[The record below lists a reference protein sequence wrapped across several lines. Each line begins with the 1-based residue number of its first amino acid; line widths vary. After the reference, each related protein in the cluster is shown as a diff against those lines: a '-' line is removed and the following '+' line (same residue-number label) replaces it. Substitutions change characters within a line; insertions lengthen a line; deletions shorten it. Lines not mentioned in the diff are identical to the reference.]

1 MSDPFP
7 LRPLSPSDDDALFA
21 ALTPE
26 VWRLAPTPFGRSREE
41 FDRYLQTARE
51 SVADGTAEVF
61 TVLFSDVPVGMTR
74 LYAIDRGFRGADLG
88 YTWYRQDLWGGG
100 INACVKL
107 AMLRR
112 AFEELD
118 LIRVTFRVDARNER
132 SQRAVARLGAHRE
145 GVLRHDRILP
155 DGFIRDTVVFSI
167 LRAEWPTIEAG
178 LHERIR
184 TLSPTLVP

>member
-1 MSDPFP
+1 MSDSFRICP
-7 LRPLSPSDDDALFA
+7 LGPSDDEPLFA

-41 FDRYLQTARE
+41 FDRYLQAARE
-51 SVADGTAEVF
+51 GVADGTAEVF
-61 TVLFSDVPVGMTR
+61 TVLLGDLPVGMTR
-74 LYAIDRGFRGADLG
+74 LHAIDRGFRGADLG
-88 YTWYRQDLWGGG
+88 YTWYRQDLWGSG
-100 INACVKL
+100 INAFTKL
-107 AMLRR
+107 ALLRR

-118 LIRVTFRVDARNER
+118 LIRITLRIDARNER

-167 LRAEWPTIEAG
+167 LRAEWPTVQAG
-178 LHERIR
+178 LKERLAALKG
-184 TLSPTLVP
+184 TPTL